1 MSSTVKNRRTILLLI
16 AAGMAIAVVA
26 LIKVIAT
33 DLPQVAGT
41 VMPLIKALAAG

>member
-16 AAGMAIAVVA
+16 AAGMTVALAA

-33 DLPQVAGT
+33 ELPQVAHA
-41 VMPLIKALAAG
+41 VLPVIKLLAAG